1 MCYRAPK
8 GVSELRS
15 LGQAKAYPTLR
26 TIPAL
31 GRIYSMLFDIRYA
44 LRTLARNP
52 GFAVVAILTLAL
64 GIGANTAI
72 FTIFNGVLLHPLPY
86 PHAERLVA
94 VQEVVPKFEKF
105 GPTLPVNS
113 WHFREWRKQN
123 RSFDGLALLNSADF
137 TLTGAGE
144 PERLSGARVSSSLFP
159 MLGVQAAIG
168 RTFLEEEDQP
178 GHDRVVVISDR
189 LWTRRFQRN
198 PAVVGSKIVLNGAPF
213 EVVGV
218 LAPSARIPT
227 DEQLYSM
234 AGGVAAD
241 DIWKPF
247 AISDDELTIM
257 GDFDYGAIG
266 LLKPGVSLVQATA
279 DLNAIQNGISQAMA
293 DKTVMRVSLSGLH
306 QQITGSSRASLTLL
320 LAATGAVLLIVVVN
334 LANLLLARAAGRA
347 KELAVRA
354 AIGAGMGR
362 LVRQMLTESLILALA
377 GGALGALAAQ
387 WALKAAIRTAPLEIP
402 GLQYVHMDLTALAFV
417 ALVSIASGV
426 LFGVLPAWRTAH
438 ADPQLAL
445 TSAGR
450 GTTDRGGGRVRSLLI
465 AAEVAL
471 SAVCLVAGG
480 LLLNSFVRLI
490 HVDTGFRPEHALAME
505 LSLPEIRYPDREAR
519 GRFVKPLIERIESL
533 PGVVAAG
540 INNRGPLSGVGSN
553 LELWVEGVDMPAV
566 DRPEVDYRCI
576 SPDYLRAVGIPLVSG
591 RLIAEQDRGRRV
603 GMVSLKTAQRMWP
616 GQDPIG
622 RRFQLG
628 GGDNFVADQDA
639 WVTVIGVVGDVRS
652 ILKQTPNMTVY
663 LPYWQRDRAYFAL
676 VVRTAMD
683 PLAITPALR
692 AAIHSLDRELVVPRP
707 MTLEDVVDSS
717 VRQRRFQMALVLA
730 FAIAA
735 LLLAA
740 IGVYGVV
747 SQSVMQRTKEIGIRL
762 ALGAPR
768 ASLWMTIARHGLTPM
783 IAGLAVG
790 MAGALVATRSLAGLL
805 FGVPPTDPATYGAV
819 AGVLLLAGLVACWL
833 PARRAARIDP
843 LEALR
848 QE

>member
-1 MCYRAPK
+1 
-8 GVSELRS
+8 
-15 LGQAKAYPTLR
+15 
-26 TIPAL
+26 
-31 GRIYSMLFDIRYA
+31 MLFDVRYA

-52 GFAVVAILTLAL
+52 GFAAVAILTLAL

-72 FTIFNGVLLHPLPY
+72 FTVFNGILLHPLPY
-86 PHAERLVA
+86 PHPERLVA
-94 VQEVVPKFEKF
+94 VQEVVPKFEKY
-105 GPTLPVNS
+105 GATLPVNS
-113 WHFREWRKQN
+113 WHFREWRKHN
-123 RSFDGLALLNSADF
+123 RSFDQLALVSEVDF
-137 TLTGAGE
+137 TLTSGGE
-144 PERLSGARVSSSLFP
+144 PVRLVGARVSSSLFP
-159 MLGVQAAIG
+159 MLGIQAALG

-178 GHDRVVVISDR
+178 GHDRVMVISDR
-189 LWTRRFQRN
+189 LWTNQFHRD
-198 PAVVGSKIVLNGAPF
+198 PAIVGSKIVLDGQPY

-218 LAPSARIPT
+218 LAPATRIPT
-227 DEQLYSM
+227 DGQLYSM
-234 AGGVAAD
+234 ARGSVTE

-247 AISDDELTIM
+247 AISDDELSIM
-257 GDFDYGAIG
+257 GDFDYGCVG
-266 LLKPGVSLVQATA
+266 RLKPGVSVAQATS
-279 DLNAIQNGISQAMA
+279 DLNAVQNTISQSMA
-293 DKTVMRVSLSGLH
+293 DKTVMRVSLTVL
-306 QQITGSSRASLTLL
+306 QEQITGSSRANLTLL

-362 LVRQMLTESLILALA
+362 LIRQMLTESLILALA
-377 GGALGALAAQ
+377 GGALGVLAAE
-387 WALKAAIRTAPLEIP
+387 WALQAIVLKAPLDIP
-402 GLQYVHMDLTALAFV
+402 GLPYIHMDFAALAFV

-450 GTTDRGGGRVRSLLI
+450 GITDRGGGRMRSLLI

-490 HVDTGFRPEHALAME
+490 HVDTGFRPDHAIAME
-505 LSLPEIRYPDREAR
+505 LSLPDARYPDRDAR
-519 GRFVKPLIERIESL
+519 GRFVKPLLERIEAL

-540 INNRGPLSGVGSN
+540 INNRGPLSGIGSN
-553 LELWVEGVDMPAV
+553 LGLWVEGVDMPAL
-566 DRPEVDYRCI
+566 DRPAVDYRCI

-603 GMVSLKTAQRMWP
+603 GLVSQKTAQRMWP
-616 GQDPIG
+616 AQNPIG

-628 GGDNFVADQDA
+628 GGDNFVADPDA

-652 ILKQTPNMTVY
+652 ILSKTPNMTVY
-663 LPYWQRDRAYFAL
+663 LPYWQRDRADFAL

-683 PLAITPALR
+683 PLAIAPALR
-692 AAIHSLDRELVVPRP
+692 SAIHGLDRELVVPRP
-707 MTLEDVVDSS
+707 HTLADVVDAS

-768 ASLWMTIARHGLTPM
+768 PHLWMTIARHGLTPV
-783 IAGLAVG
+783 IAGLVVG
-790 MAGALVATRSLAGLL
+790 MAGAVVATRSIAGLL
-805 FGVPPTDPATYGAV
+805 FGVPSTDPATYSAV
-819 AGVLLLAGLVACWL
+819 IGVLLLSGLLACWI

>member
-1 MCYRAPK
+1 
-8 GVSELRS
+8 
-15 LGQAKAYPTLR
+15 
-26 TIPAL
+26 
-31 GRIYSMLFDIRYA
+31 MLFDIRYA
-44 LRTLARNP
+44 WRALARNP
-52 GFAVVAILTLAL
+52 GFAAVAILTLAL

-72 FTIFNGVLLHPLPY
+72 FTVFNGILLHPLPY
-86 PHAERLVA
+86 PQPARLVA
-94 VQEVVPKFEKF
+94 VQEIVPKFAKY

-123 RSFDGLALLNSADF
+123 RSFDQLALLLSVNF
-137 TLTGAGE
+137 TLTSTGE
-144 PERLSGARVSSSLFP
+144 PERLNGARVSSSLFP
-159 MLGVQAAIG
+159 MLGIQAAVG

-189 LWTRRFQRN
+189 LWTRRFQRD
-198 PAVVGSKIVLNGAPF
+198 PAVVGSKIVLDGTPF

-218 LAPSARIPT
+218 LPPPARVPT
-227 DEQLYSM
+227 DSQVLSM
-234 AGGVAAD
+234 AGGSAAE

-257 GDFDYGAIG
+257 GDFDYGCIG
-266 LLKPGVSLVQATA
+266 RLKPGVSMARATS
-279 DLNAIQNGISQAMA
+279 DLNAIQNAISQSMA
-293 DKTVMRVSLSGLH
+293 DKTALAVSLTGLQ

-334 LANLLLARAAGRA
+334 LANLLLARAAGRS

-354 AIGAGMGR
+354 ALGAGMGR
-362 LVRQMLTESLILALA
+362 LVRQMLTESLILAA
-377 GGALGALAAQ
+377 VGGALGWLAAQ
-387 WALKAAIRTAPLEIP
+387 WALSAIVLKAPLDIP
-402 GLQYVHMDLTALAFV
+402 GLQYIHMDFTALAFV
-417 ALVSIASGV
+417 ALVSVGSGV

-438 ADPQLAL
+438 ADPQAAL

-450 GTTDRGGGRVRSLLI
+450 STTDRGGGRARSLLI
-465 AAEVAL
+465 ATEVAL

-490 HVDTGFRPEHALAME
+490 HVDTGFRADHAVALE

-519 GRFVKPLIERIESL
+519 GRFVRPLLERIEAL

-553 LELWVEGVDMPAV
+553 LGLWVEGVDMPAL
-566 DRPEVDYRCI
+566 DRPTVDYRCV
-576 SPDYLRAVGIPLVSG
+576 SPDFFRAIGIPLMSG

-603 GMVSLKTAQRMWP
+603 GLVSAKTAQRMWP
-616 GQDPIG
+616 GQNPIG

-628 GGDNFVADQDA
+628 GGDKFAADPDA
-639 WVTVIGVVGDVRS
+639 GVSVIGVVGDVRS
-652 ILKQTPNMTVY
+652 ILSKDPHLTVY
-663 LPYWQRDRAYFAL
+663 LPYWQRDRWDFSL

-683 PLAITPALR
+683 PLAIAPALR
-692 AAIHSLDRELVVPRP
+692 DAIHGLDRELVVPRP
-707 MTLEDVVDSS
+707 ITLEDVVDAS

-730 FAIAA
+730 FATAA

-747 SQSVMQRTKEIGIRL
+747 SQSVMQRTKELGIRL

-768 ASLWMTIARHGLTPM
+768 ASIARHGLTPV
-783 IAGLAVG
+783 IAGLA
-790 MAGALVATRSLAGLL
+790 AGIGIALVATRSIGGLL
-805 FGVPPTDPATYGAV
+805 FGVPATDPATYGAV
-819 AGVLLLAGLVACWL
+819 VGVLLLAGLLACWL

>member
-1 MCYRAPK
+1 
-8 GVSELRS
+8 
-15 LGQAKAYPTLR
+15 
-26 TIPAL
+26 
-31 GRIYSMLFDIRYA
+31 MLFDIRYA

-52 GFAVVAILTLAL
+52 GFAAVAILTLAL

-72 FTIFNGVLLHPLPY
+72 FTVFNGILLHPLPY
-86 PHAERLVA
+86 PQPERLVA
-94 VQEVVPKFEKF
+94 VQEIVPKFAKY
-105 GPTLPVNS
+105 GATLPVNS

-123 RSFDGLALLNSADF
+123 RSFDGLALLLGVNF
-137 TLTGAGE
+137 TLTSAGE
-144 PERLSGARVSSSLFP
+144 PERLNGARVSASLFP
-159 MLGVQAAIG
+159 ILGIQAVLG

-178 GHDRVVVISDR
+178 GHDHVAVISDR
-189 LWTRRFQRN
+189 LWTRRFQRD
-198 PAVVGSKIVLNGAPF
+198 PGVVGRKIVLDGMPF

-218 LAPSARIPT
+218 LPPSARVPA
-227 DEQLYSM
+227 DAQLLS
-234 AGGVAAD
+234 GPRGAAKE

-257 GDFDYGAIG
+257 GDFDYGCLG
-266 LLKPGVSLVQATA
+266 RLKPGVSAARATA
-279 DLNAIQNGISQAMA
+279 DLNAIQNAISQSMA
-293 DKTVMRVSLSGLH
+293 DKTELRASLSGL
-306 QQITGSSRASLTLL
+306 QEQITGSSCASLTLL

-334 LANLLLARAAGRA
+334 LANLSLARAAGRS

-362 LVRQMLTESLILALA
+362 LVRQMLTESLILAA
-377 GGALGALAAQ
+377 VGGALGALAAR
-387 WALKAAIRTAPLEIP
+387 WALAAIVLKAPLDIP
-402 GLQYVHMDLTALAFV
+402 GLQDIHMDVSALTFV
-417 ALVSIASGV
+417 TFVSIASGV
-426 LFGVLPAWRTAH
+426 LFGILPAWRTAH
-438 ADPQLAL
+438 ADPQFAL

-450 GTTDRGGGRVRSLLI
+450 GTTDRAGGRLRSALI

-490 HVDTGFRPEHALAME
+490 HVDTGFRADHAMALE
-505 LSLPEIRYPDREAR
+505 LSLPEVRYPDREAR
-519 GRFVKPLIERIESL
+519 GRFVHPLLDRIEAL

-540 INNRGPLSGVGSN
+540 INNRGPLSGIGSN
-553 LELWVEGVDMPAV
+553 LGLWVEGVDMPAL
-566 DRPEVDYRCI
+566 DRPEVDYRCV
-576 SPDYLRAVGIPLVSG
+576 SPDFFRAIGIPLRSG
-591 RLIAEQDRGRRV
+591 RAIAEQDRGHRV
-603 GMVSLKTAQRMWP
+603 GLVSARTAQRMWP

-628 GGDNFVADQDA
+628 GGDNFVADPDA
-639 WVTVIGVVGDVRS
+639 WITVIGVVGDVRS
-652 ILKQTPNMTVY
+652 TLSKTPNLTVY
-663 LPYWQRDRAYFAL
+663 LPYWQRDRADFSL

-683 PLAITPALR
+683 PLAVTPALR
-692 AAIHSLDRELVVPRP
+692 SAIHGLDRELVVPQP
-707 MTLEDVVDSS
+707 VTLDDVVDAS
-717 VRQRRFQMALVLA
+717 VRQRRFQMSLVLA

-768 ASLWMTIARHGLTPM
+768 QHLWITIARHGLTPV
-783 IAGLAVG
+783 IAGLVAG
-790 MAGALVATRSLAGLL
+790 MGGAMVTTRSIGGLL
-805 FGVPPTDPATYGAV
+805 FGVPSTDPATYGAV
-819 AGVLLLAGLVACWL
+819 AGVLLLAGLLACWI
-833 PARRAARIDP
+833 PARKAARIDP

>member
-1 MCYRAPK
+1 
-8 GVSELRS
+8 
-15 LGQAKAYPTLR
+15 
-26 TIPAL
+26 
-31 GRIYSMLFDIRYA
+31 MLFDIRYA

-52 GFAVVAILTLAL
+52 GFAAVAILTLAL

-86 PHAERLVA
+86 PQPERLVA
-94 VQEVVPKFEKF
+94 VQEVVPKFDKF

-123 RSFDGLALLNSADF
+123 RSFAQLALLSGVDF
-137 TLTGAGE
+137 TLTSAGE
-144 PERLSGARVSSSLFP
+144 PERLLGARVSSSLFP

-189 LWTRRFQRN
+189 LWTRRFQRD
-198 PAVVGSKIVLNGAPF
+198 PAVVGRKIVLDGQPY

-218 LAPSARIPT
+218 LPAAARIPS
-227 DEQLYSM
+227 DEQLYSL
-234 AGGVAAD
+234 ARSVSTE

-247 AISDDELTIM
+247 AIADDELTIM
-257 GDFDYGAIG
+257 GDFDYGCVG
-266 LLKPGVSLVQATA
+266 RLKAGVSPAQATA
-279 DLNAIQNGISQAMA
+279 DLNAIQNGISQALA
-293 DKTVMRVSLSGLH
+293 DKAVLRVSLSGLH
-306 QQITGSSRASLTLL
+306 EQIAGGSRSSLTLL

-377 GGALGALAAQ
+377 GGTLGALAAQ
-387 WALKAAIRTAPLEIP
+387 WALTAAVLKAPLEIP
-402 GLQYVHMDLTALAFV
+402 GLHDVHMDVTALAFV
-417 ALVSIASGV
+417 ALVSIASGL
-426 LFGVLPAWRTAH
+426 LFGILPAWRTART
-438 ADPQLAL
+438 DPQAAL

-480 LLLNSFVRLI
+480 LLLNSFLRLI
-490 HVDTGFRPEHALAME
+490 HVDTGFRPDHALAME
-505 LSLPEIRYPDREAR
+505 LSLPEIRYPDRDAR
-519 GRFVKPLIERIESL
+519 GRFVKPLLERIESL

-540 INNRGPLSGVGSN
+540 INNRGPLSGIGSN
-553 LELWVEGVDMPAV
+553 LGMWVEGVDMPAI
-566 DRPEVDYRCI
+566 DRPSVDYRCI
-576 SPDYLRAVGIPLVSG
+576 SPGYLRAVGIPLVSG
-591 RLIAEQDRGRRV
+591 RSIAEQDRDRRV
-603 GMVSLKTAQRMWP
+603 GMVSVKTAQRMWP

-628 GGDNFVADQDA
+628 GGDNFVADPDA

-652 ILKQTPNMTVY
+652 ILNKDPHLTVY
-663 LPYWQRDRAYFAL
+663 LPYWQRDRADFAL
-676 VVRTAMD
+676 AVRTAMD
-683 PLAITPALR
+683 PLAIAPALR
-692 AAIHSLDRELVVPRP
+692 TAIHGLDRELVAPRP
-707 MTLEDVVDSS
+707 LTLEDVVDAS

-730 FAIAA
+730 FAMAA

-768 ASLWMTIARHGLTPM
+768 ARLWMTIARHGLTPVV
-783 IAGLAVG
+783 AGLLAG
-790 MAGALVATRSLAGLL
+790 MAGAVAATRSIAGLL
-805 FGVPPTDPATYGAV
+805 FGVPSTDPVTYSAV
-819 AGVLLLAGLVACWL
+819 AGVLLLAGLLACWM

>member
-1 MCYRAPK
+1 
-8 GVSELRS
+8 V
-15 LGQAKAYPTLR
+15 
-26 TIPAL
+26 
-31 GRIYSMLFDIRYA
+31 LFDIRYA

-52 GFAVVAILTLAL
+52 EFAAVAILTLAL

-123 RSFDGLALLNSADF
+123 RSFDQLALVSGVDF
-137 TLTGAGE
+137 TLTGASE
-144 PERLSGARVSSSLFP
+144 PERVDGARVSSSLFP
-159 MLGVQAAIG
+159 MLGIQAAIG
-168 RTFLEEEDQP
+168 RTFLEDEDQP

-189 LWTRRFQRN
+189 LWTRRFQRD

-218 LAPSARIPT
+218 LPPLARIPT

-234 AGGVAAD
+234 ARGVAAE

-247 AISDDELTIM
+247 AISGDELFIM
-257 GDFDYGAIG
+257 GDFDYGCVG
-266 LLKPGVSLVQATA
+266 LLKPGVSMARATS
-279 DLNAIQNGISQAMA
+279 DLDVIQNGISQALA
-293 DKTVMRVSLSGLH
+293 DKAVLRVSLSGLH
-306 QQITGSSRASLTLL
+306 EQITGSSRASLALL

-387 WALKAAIRTAPLEIP
+387 WALDAAILKAPLEIP
-402 GLQYVHMDLTALAFV
+402 VLQYVHMDLTALAFV
-417 ALVSIASGV
+417 ALVSLASGV

-450 GTTDRGGGRVRSLLI
+450 GTTDRYGGRVRSLLI

-490 HVDTGFRPEHALAME
+490 HVDTGFRTDHAIAME
-505 LSLPEIRYPDREAR
+505 LSLPETRYPDSEAR
-519 GRFVKPLIERIESL
+519 GRLVKPLLERIASL

-540 INNRGPLSGVGSN
+540 INNRGPLSGAGGN
-553 LELWVEGVDMPAV
+553 LGLWVEGVDMAAM
-566 DRPEVDYRCI
+566 DRPTVDYRCI
-576 SPDYLRAVGIPLVSG
+576 SPDYFRAAGIPLVRG
-591 RLIAEQDRGRRV
+591 RLMAEQDRGRRV
-603 GMVSLKTAQRMWP
+603 GMISAKAAQRMWP

-628 GGDNFVADQDA
+628 GGDNFVADPDA

-652 ILKQTPNMTVY
+652 ILSKTPNMTVY
-663 LPYWQRDRAYFAL
+663 LPYWQRDRADFAL

-683 PLAITPALR
+683 PLAIAPALR
-692 AAIHSLDRELVVPRP
+692 TAIHGLDRELVVPQP
-707 MTLEDVVDSS
+707 LTLEDVVDAS
-717 VRQRRFQMALVLA
+717 VRQRCFQMALVLA
-730 FAIAA
+730 FATAA

-740 IGVYGVV
+740 VGVYGVV

-768 ASLWMTIARHGLTPM
+768 ASLWMTIARHGLPPVV
-783 IAGLAVG
+783 AGLLVGLAV
-790 MAGALVATRSLAGLL
+790 AVVATRSLAGLL

-819 AGVLLLAGLVACWL
+819 AEVLLLAALLACWL

-848 QE
+848 LE

>member
-1 MCYRAPK
+1 
-8 GVSELRS
+8 
-15 LGQAKAYPTLR
+15 
-26 TIPAL
+26 
-31 GRIYSMLFDIRYA
+31 MLFDIRYA

-52 GFAVVAILTLAL
+52 GFAAVAILTLAL

-72 FTIFNGVLLHPLPY
+72 FTVFNGILLHPLPY

-94 VQEVVPKFEKF
+94 VQEIVPKFEKY
-105 GPTLPVNS
+105 GATLPVNS

-123 RSFDGLALLNSADF
+123 RSFDQLALLSQVDF
-137 TLTGAGE
+137 TLTSAGE
-144 PERLSGARVSSSLFP
+144 PVRLLGARASSSLFP
-159 MLGVQAAIG
+159 MLGIQAALG

-189 LWTRRFQRN
+189 LWTNQFHRD
-198 PAVVGSKIVLNGAPF
+198 PAIVGSKIVLDSQPF
-213 EVVGV
+213 VIVGV
-218 LAPSARIPT
+218 LAPSARIPS
-227 DEQLYSM
+227 DGQVYSM
-234 AGGVAAD
+234 AVGSATE

-247 AISDDELTIM
+247 AIADDELTIL
-257 GDFDYGAIG
+257 GDFDYGCVG
-266 LLKPGVSLVQATA
+266 RLKPGVSVAQATS
-279 DLNAIQNGISQAMA
+279 DLNTVQNSISQSMS
-293 DKTVMRVSLSGLH
+293 DKTVMRVSLTGL
-306 QQITGSSRASLTLL
+306 QEQLTGSSRASLTLL

-362 LVRQMLTESLILALA
+362 LIRQMLTESLILALA
-377 GGALGALAAQ
+377 GGALGVLAAE
-387 WALKAAIRTAPLEIP
+387 WALQAIILKAPLDIP
-402 GLQYVHMDLTALAFV
+402 GLQYIHMDFAALAFV

-450 GTTDRGGGRVRSLLI
+450 GTTDRGGGRVRSVLI

-490 HVDTGFRPEHALAME
+490 HVDTGFRTDHALAME
-505 LSLPEIRYPDREAR
+505 LSLPDTRYPDREAR
-519 GRFVKPLIERIESL
+519 GRFVKPLLERIEAL

-540 INNRGPLSGVGSN
+540 INNRGPLSGNGSN
-553 LELWVEGVDMPAV
+553 LGLWVEGVDIPAL
-566 DRPEVDYRCI
+566 DRPAVDYRCI
-576 SPDYLRAVGIPLVSG
+576 SPDYLRAVGIPLVNG

-603 GMVSLKTAQRMWP
+603 GLVSQTTAQRMWP

-628 GGDNFVADQDA
+628 GGDNFVADPDA
-639 WVTVIGVVGDVRS
+639 WATVIGVVGDVRS
-652 ILKQTPNMTVY
+652 TLSKNPNMTVY
-663 LPYWQRDRAYFAL
+663 LPYWQRDRADFAL

-692 AAIHSLDRELVVPRP
+692 SAIHGLDRELVVPRP
-707 MTLEDVVDSS
+707 TTLEDVVDAS

-768 ASLWMTIARHGLTPM
+768 PHLWMTIARRGLTPV
-783 IAGLAVG
+783 IAGLVVG
-790 MAGALVATRSLAGLL
+790 MAGALAATRSISGLL
-805 FGVPPTDPATYGAV
+805 FGVPSTDPATYSAV
-819 AGVLLLAGLVACWL
+819 IGVLLLSGLLACWI